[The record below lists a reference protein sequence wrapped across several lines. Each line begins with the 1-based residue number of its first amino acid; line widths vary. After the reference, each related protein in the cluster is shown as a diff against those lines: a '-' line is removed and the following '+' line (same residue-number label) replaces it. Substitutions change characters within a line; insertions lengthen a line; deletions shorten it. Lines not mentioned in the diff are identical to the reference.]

1 MSSSLEV
8 QIGQENYNILSLSLD
23 IPIRGCW
30 DIDQLRISEEVSS
43 TVGDSVTI
51 KLFDKELKGT
61 IVDIVPF
68 AGITTLII
76 SAGSYKLGDI
86 LESDNFYGGIVRDVV
101 NFVLSKTNMSLSTK
115 SSLDILST
123 SFNRFD
129 KIKASSADILDRL
142 LELTDGGIWRVELD
156 GSLYIGRE
164 EYPDISV
171 KYPEATENDNYLVR
185 DKEMTNYDIY
195 TMDIL
200 FEPGFT
206 IDSKKVR
213 KTTIT
218 VDSET
223 TTTILSFLPPEYIST
238 RNMASNMKEIVY
250 TTKYSVSVLE
260 QTANGNVS
268 VIPDSEIQDLF
279 GGGLKNVPIVY
290 PMPNM
295 QVKVKPGAKC
305 ILEFLNGSPTNPI
318 ISGWLYN
325 NKDLVTVYF
334 SDVTTDTSV
343 MKGAARINDPVN
355 VGTLSGII
363 TIGMT
368 NIPVTFTYA
377 PANGGPSQTLPL
389 ISISGGVIS
398 NGSQTVKIGD

>member
-1 MSSSLEV
+1 MSSLEV

-23 IPIRGCW
+23 IPIIGCW
-30 DIDQLRISEEVSS
+30 DVDQLRISEEVSAN
-43 TVGDSVTI
+43 VGDSITV

-61 IVDIVPF
+61 IVDLVAF
-68 AGITTLII
+68 AGVTTLIV

-101 NFVLSKTNMSLSTK
+101 NFILSKTNMTLSNK

-164 EYPDISV
+164 EYSDISV
-171 KYPEATENDNYLVR
+171 KYPDATENDNYLIR
-185 DKEMTNYDIY
+185 DKQMTVYDIY

-200 FEPGFT
+200 FEPGF
-206 IDSKKVR
+206 IIEGHNVR
-213 KTTIT
+213 ETTIT

-223 TTTILSFLPPEYIST
+223 TTTVLSFLPPAYIST
-238 RNMASNMKEIVY
+238 RTMASNMKEIVY
-250 TTKYSVSVLE
+250 TTKYSFSVLE

-279 GGGLKNVPIVY
+279 SGGLKNVPIVY

-305 ILEFLNGSPTNPI
+305 ILEFLNGSPTNPV

-355 VGTLSGII
+355 VGTLSG
-363 TIGMT
+363 TAPPGGG
-368 NIPVTFTYA
+368 PVTFTYS
-377 PANGGPSQTLPL
+377 PANGSTPLVLPSVPL
-389 ISISGGVIS
+389 NGAVIS
-398 NGSQTVKIGD
+398 NGSQTVKIGT

>member
-1 MSSSLEV
+1 MQSLEV
-8 QIGQENYNILSLSLD
+8 LIGQDTYNILSLSLG

-30 DIDQLRISEEVSS
+30 DIDSLRISEEVSAN
-43 TVGDSVTI
+43 VGDSITV
-51 KLFDKELKGT
+51 KLFDKELKGN
-61 IVDIVPF
+61 IVNLVAF
-68 AGITTLII
+68 AGVTTLIV

-101 NFVLSKTNMSLSTK
+101 NFILSKTNMTLSTK

-129 KIKASSADILDRL
+129 KIQASSADILDRL

-164 EYPDISV
+164 EYSDISV
-171 KYPEATENDNYLVR
+171 KYPDATENDNYLIR
-185 DKEMTNYDIY
+185 DKQMDAYEIY

-200 FEPGFT
+200 FEPGF
-206 IDSKKVR
+206 IIEGHNVR
-213 KTTIT
+213 ETTIT
-218 VDSET
+218 VGSET
-223 TTTILSFLPPEYIST
+223 TTTDLSFLPPDYIST
-238 RNMASNMKEIVY
+238 RTMASNMKEIVY
-250 TTKYSVSVLE
+250 TTKYSFSVLE

-279 GGGLKNVPIVY
+279 SGGLKNVPIVY

-295 QVKVKPGAKC
+295 KVKVKPGAKC
-305 ILEFLNGSPTNPI
+305 ILEFLNGSPTNPV

-334 SDVTTDTSV
+334 SDVTDDIST

-368 NIPVTFTYA
+368 NIPVTFTYS
-377 PANGGPSQTLPL
+377 PANGGAKLVLPSVPL
-389 ISISGGVIS
+389 NGGLIS
-398 NGSQTVKIGD
+398 NGSQTVKIGT

>member
-1 MSSSLEV
+1 MSSLEV

-30 DIDQLRISEEVSS
+30 DVDQLRISEEVSAN
-43 TVGDSVTI
+43 VGDSITV

-61 IVDIVPF
+61 IVDLVAF
-68 AGITTLII
+68 AGVTTLIV

-101 NFVLSKTNMSLSTK
+101 NFILSKTNMTLSNK

-164 EYPDISV
+164 EYSDISV
-171 KYPEATENDNYLVR
+171 KYPDATENDNYLIR
-185 DKEMTNYDIY
+185 DKQMTVYDIY

-200 FEPGFT
+200 FEPGF
-206 IDSKKVR
+206 IIEGHNVR
-213 KTTIT
+213 ETTIT

-223 TTTILSFLPPEYIST
+223 TTTVLSFLPPAYIST
-238 RNMASNMKEIVY
+238 RTMASNMKEIVY

-279 GGGLKNVPIVY
+279 SGGLKNVPIVY

-305 ILEFLNGSPTNPI
+305 ILEFLNGSPTNPV

-355 VGTLSGII
+355 VGTLSG
-363 TIGMT
+363 TAPPGGG
-368 NIPVTFTYA
+368 PVTFTYS
-377 PANGGPSQTLPL
+377 PANGSTPLVLPSVPL
-389 ISISGGVIS
+389 NGAVIS
-398 NGSQTVKIGD
+398 NGSQTVKIGT

>member
-1 MSSSLEV
+1 MQSLEV
-8 QIGQENYNILSLSLD
+8 LIGQDTYNILSLSLD

-30 DIDQLRISEEVSS
+30 DIKGLRISEEVSAN
-43 TVGDSVTI
+43 VGDSITV
-51 KLFDKELKGT
+51 KLFDKELKGN
-61 IVDIVPF
+61 IVNLVAF
-68 AGITTLII
+68 AGVTTLIV

-101 NFVLSKTNMSLSTK
+101 NFILSKTNMTLSTK

-129 KIKASSADILDRL
+129 KIQASSADILDRL
-142 LELTDGGIWRVELD
+142 LEFTDGGIWRIELD

-164 EYPDISV
+164 EYSDISV
-171 KYPEATENDNYLVR
+171 KYPDATENDNYLIR
-185 DKEMTNYDIY
+185 DKQMTAYEIY

-200 FEPGFT
+200 FEPGF
-206 IDSKKVR
+206 IIEGHNVR
-213 KTTIT
+213 ETTII
-218 VDSET
+218 VGSET
-223 TTTILSFLPPEYIST
+223 TATVIHFLPPDYIST
-238 RNMASNMKEIVY
+238 RTMSSNMKEIVY

-279 GGGLKNVPIVY
+279 SGGLKNVPIVY

-305 ILEFLNGSPTNPI
+305 ILEFLNGSPTNPV

-368 NIPVTFTYA
+368 NIPVTFTYS
-377 PANGGPSQTLPL
+377 PANGGAPIVLPSVPL
-389 ISISGGVIS
+389 NGGLIS
-398 NGSQTVKIGD
+398 NGSQTVKIGT

>member
-1 MSSSLEV
+1 MQSLEV
-8 QIGQENYNILSLSLD
+8 LIGQDTYNILSLSLD

-30 DIDQLRISEEVSS
+30 DIKGLRISEEVSAN
-43 TVGDSVTI
+43 VGDSITV
-51 KLFDKELKGT
+51 KLFDKELKGN
-61 IVDIVPF
+61 IVNLVAF
-68 AGITTLII
+68 AGVTTLIV

-101 NFVLSKTNMSLSTK
+101 NFILSKTNMTLSTK

-129 KIKASSADILDRL
+129 KIQASSADILDRL
-142 LELTDGGIWRVELD
+142 LEFTDGGIWRIELD

-164 EYPDISV
+164 EYSDISV
-171 KYPEATENDNYLVR
+171 KYPDATENDNYLIR
-185 DKEMTNYDIY
+185 DKQMTAYEIY

-200 FEPGFT
+200 FEPGF
-206 IDSKKVR
+206 IIEGHNVR
-213 KTTIT
+213 ETTII
-218 VDSET
+218 VGSET
-223 TTTILSFLPPEYIST
+223 TATVIHFLPPDYIST
-238 RNMASNMKEIVY
+238 RTMASNMKEIVY
-250 TTKYSVSVLE
+250 TTKYSFSVLE

-279 GGGLKNVPIVY
+279 SGGLKNVPIVY

-305 ILEFLNGSPTNPI
+305 ILEFLNGSPTNPV

-334 SDVTTDTSV
+334 SDVTDDIST

-368 NIPVTFTYA
+368 NIPVTFTYS
-377 PANGGPSQTLPL
+377 PANGGAPLVLPSVPL
-389 ISISGGVIS
+389 NGGLIS
-398 NGSQTVKIGD
+398 NGSQTVKIGT

>member
-1 MSSSLEV
+1 MQSLEV
-8 QIGQENYNILSLSLD
+8 LIGQDTYNILSLSLD

-30 DIDQLRISEEVSS
+30 DIKGLRISEEVSAN
-43 TVGDSVTI
+43 VGDSITV
-51 KLFDKELKGT
+51 KLFDKELKGN
-61 IVDIVPF
+61 IVNLVAF
-68 AGITTLII
+68 AGVTTLIV

-101 NFVLSKTNMSLSTK
+101 NFILSKTNMTLSTK

-129 KIKASSADILDRL
+129 KIQASSADILDRL
-142 LELTDGGIWRVELD
+142 LEFTDGGIWRIELD

-164 EYPDISV
+164 EYSDISV
-171 KYPEATENDNYLVR
+171 KYPDATENDNYLIR
-185 DKEMTNYDIY
+185 DKQMTAYEIY

-200 FEPGFT
+200 FEPGF
-206 IDSKKVR
+206 IIEGHNVR
-213 KTTIT
+213 ETTII
-218 VDSET
+218 VGSET
-223 TTTILSFLPPEYIST
+223 TATVIHFLPPDYIST
-238 RNMASNMKEIVY
+238 RTMASNMKEIVY
-250 TTKYSVSVLE
+250 TTKYSFSVLE

-279 GGGLKNVPIVY
+279 SGGLKNVPIVY

-305 ILEFLNGSPTNPI
+305 ILEFLNGSPTNPV

-368 NIPVTFTYA
+368 NIPVTFTYS
-377 PANGGPSQTLPL
+377 PANGGAPLVLPSVPL
-389 ISISGGVIS
+389 NGGLIS
-398 NGSQTVKIGD
+398 NGSQTVKIGT

>member
-1 MSSSLEV
+1 MQSLEV
-8 QIGQENYNILSLSLD
+8 LIGQDTYNILSLSLD

-30 DIDQLRISEEVSS
+30 DIKGLRISEEVSAN
-43 TVGDSVTI
+43 VGDSITV
-51 KLFDKELKGT
+51 KLFDKELKGN
-61 IVDIVPF
+61 IVNLVAF
-68 AGITTLII
+68 AGVTTLIV

-101 NFVLSKTNMSLSTK
+101 NFILSKTNMTLSTK

-129 KIKASSADILDRL
+129 KIQASSADILDRL
-142 LELTDGGIWRVELD
+142 LEFTDGGIWRIELD

-164 EYPDISV
+164 EYSDISV
-171 KYPEATENDNYLVR
+171 KYPDATENDNYLIR
-185 DKEMTNYDIY
+185 DKQMTAYEIY

-200 FEPGFT
+200 FEPGF
-206 IDSKKVR
+206 IIEGHNVR
-213 KTTIT
+213 ETTII
-218 VDSET
+218 VGSET
-223 TTTILSFLPPEYIST
+223 TATVIHFLPPDYIST
-238 RNMASNMKEIVY
+238 RTMASNMKEIVY
-250 TTKYSVSVLE
+250 TTKYSFSVLE

-279 GGGLKNVPIVY
+279 SGGLKNVPIVY

-305 ILEFLNGSPTNPI
+305 ILEFLNGSPTNPV

-334 SDVTTDTSV
+334 SDVTDDIST

-355 VGTLSGII
+355 VGTLSG
-363 TIGMT
+363 TAPPGGG
-368 NIPVTFTYA
+368 PVTFTYS
-377 PANGGPSQTLPL
+377 PANGSAPLVLPAVPL
-389 ISISGGVIS
+389 NGGVIS
-398 NGSQTVKIGD
+398 NGSQTVKIGT

>member
-1 MSSSLEV
+1 MQSLEV
-8 QIGQENYNILSLSLD
+8 LIGQDTYNILSLSLD

-30 DIDQLRISEEVSS
+30 DIKGLRISEEVSAN
-43 TVGDSVTI
+43 VGDSITV
-51 KLFDKELKGT
+51 KLFDKELKGN
-61 IVDIVPF
+61 IVNLVAF
-68 AGITTLII
+68 AGVTTLIV

-101 NFVLSKTNMSLSTK
+101 NFILSKTNMTLSTK

-129 KIKASSADILDRL
+129 KIQASSADILDRL
-142 LELTDGGIWRVELD
+142 LELTDGGIWRIELD

-164 EYPDISV
+164 EYSDISV
-171 KYPEATENDNYLVR
+171 KYPDATENDNYLIR
-185 DKEMTNYDIY
+185 DKQMTAYEIY

-200 FEPGFT
+200 FEPGF
-206 IDSKKVR
+206 IIEGHNVR
-213 KTTIT
+213 ETTII
-218 VDSET
+218 VGSET
-223 TTTILSFLPPEYIST
+223 TATVIHFLPPDYIST
-238 RNMASNMKEIVY
+238 RTMASNMKEIVY
-250 TTKYSVSVLE
+250 TTKYSFSVLE

-279 GGGLKNVPIVY
+279 SGGLKNVPIVY

-295 QVKVKPGAKC
+295 KVKVKPGAKC
-305 ILEFLNGSPTNPI
+305 ILEFLNGSPTNPV

-334 SDVTTDTSV
+334 SDVTDGIST

-355 VGTLSGII
+355 VGTLSG
-363 TIGMT
+363 TAPPGGG
-368 NIPVTFTYA
+368 PVTFTYS
-377 PANGGPSQTLPL
+377 PANGSAPLVLPAVPL
-389 ISISGGVIS
+389 NGGVIS
-398 NGSQTVKIGD
+398 NGSQTVKIGT

>member
-1 MSSSLEV
+1 MQSLEV
-8 QIGQENYNILSLSLD
+8 LIGQDTYNILSLSLD

-30 DIDQLRISEEVSS
+30 DIKGLRISEEVSAN
-43 TVGDSVTI
+43 VGDGITV
-51 KLFDKELKGT
+51 KLFDKELKGN
-61 IVDIVPF
+61 IVNLVAF
-68 AGITTLII
+68 AGVTTLIV

-101 NFVLSKTNMSLSTK
+101 NFILSKTNMTLSTK

-129 KIKASSADILDRL
+129 KIQASSADILDRL
-142 LELTDGGIWRVELD
+142 LEFTDGGIWRIELD

-164 EYPDISV
+164 EYSDISV
-171 KYPEATENDNYLVR
+171 KYPDATENDNYLIR
-185 DKEMTNYDIY
+185 DKQMTAYEIY

-200 FEPGFT
+200 FEPGF
-206 IDSKKVR
+206 IIEGHNVR
-213 KTTIT
+213 ETTII
-218 VDSET
+218 VGSET
-223 TTTILSFLPPEYIST
+223 TATVIHFLPPDYIST
-238 RNMASNMKEIVY
+238 RTMASNMKEIVY
-250 TTKYSVSVLE
+250 TTKYSFSVLE

-279 GGGLKNVPIVY
+279 SGGLKNVPIVY

-305 ILEFLNGSPTNPI
+305 ILEFLNGSPTNPV

-368 NIPVTFTYA
+368 NIPVTFTYS
-377 PANGGPSQTLPL
+377 PANGGAPLVLPSVPL
-389 ISISGGVIS
+389 NGGLIS
-398 NGSQTVKIGD
+398 NGSQTVKIGT

>member
-1 MSSSLEV
+1 MSSLEV

-30 DIDQLRISEEVSS
+30 DVDQLRISEEVSAN
-43 TVGDSVTI
+43 VGDSITV

-61 IVDIVPF
+61 IVDLVAF
-68 AGITTLII
+68 AGVTTLIV

-101 NFVLSKTNMSLSTK
+101 NFILSKTNMTLSNK

-164 EYPDISV
+164 EYSDISV
-171 KYPEATENDNYLVR
+171 KYPDATENDNYLIR
-185 DKEMTNYDIY
+185 DKQMTVYDIY

-200 FEPGFT
+200 FEPGF
-206 IDSKKVR
+206 IIEGHNVR
-213 KTTIT
+213 ETTIT

-223 TTTILSFLPPEYIST
+223 TTTVLSFLPPAYIST
-238 RNMASNMKEIVY
+238 RTMASNMKEIVY
-250 TTKYSVSVLE
+250 TTKYSFSVLE

-279 GGGLKNVPIVY
+279 SGGLKNVPIVY

-305 ILEFLNGSPTNPI
+305 ILEFLNGSPTNPV

-355 VGTLSGII
+355 VGTLSG
-363 TIGMT
+363 TAPPGGG
-368 NIPVTFTYA
+368 PVTFTYS
-377 PANGGPSQTLPL
+377 PANGSTPLVLPSVPL
-389 ISISGGVIS
+389 NGAVIS
-398 NGSQTVKIGD
+398 NGSQTVKIGT